1 VTILPDR
8 RRISAVQGST
18 VLDLIEK
25 HGVPIEAGCR
35 MGMCGSDPICV
46 LDGADH
52 LSPIGPDER
61 DTLERLG
68 LADNTRMACCARI
81 VGSVSISLTPQQA
94 EHRLVAVRDPAH
106 LDASIQHVVVVGNGI
121 AGVTAADHVRRR
133 HATCAI
139 DLVAREPY
147 HLYNR
152 MALTRLI
159 YGRSAMQTLSLT
171 REGWYDDKRI
181 TPWLNTQVVA
191 IDREQRHVVLG
202 TGESL
207 PYDRLILAAGS
218 STFVPPIKG
227 FGANGSFVL
236 REAADAMRI
245 RAYVQERGCRRAIV
259 VGGGPLGL
267 EAAYALKKLGLHVTV
282 LEINP
287 RLMRR
292 QLDERAAE
300 MLARYL
306 EGLGLEILLGQE
318 SAAVEAAHGRVVGVR
333 LVDGTILDADLF
345 LLSAGIVPNAAVARE
360 AGLAV
365 DRGVV
370 VDGRMNTTDPW
381 IFAAGDVA
389 EYQKVVMGLWPTAV
403 EQAKVAATNAVGGD
417 DLYAGTI
424 PVTILK
430 VTGVDLMSVGRFEA
444 EDPDELEIVLED
456 TAAIGYR
463 KLVIGKGKIVGA
475 ILLGY
480 PLEAP
485 GVVRAVKESLDVM
498 LSLDELRVGDWSS
511 LVDQV
516 ETAGET
522 SAVAL
527 ELESQ

>member
-1 VTILPDR
+1 
-8 RRISAVQGST
+8 
-18 VLDLIEK
+18 
-25 HGVPIEAGCR
+25 
-35 MGMCGSDPICV
+35 
-46 LDGADH
+46 
-52 LSPIGPDER
+52 
-61 DTLERLG
+61 
-68 LADNTRMACCARI
+68 
-81 VGSVSISLTPQQA
+81 
-94 EHRLVAVRDPAH
+94 
-106 LDASIQHVVVVGNGI
+106 
-121 AGVTAADHVRRR
+121 
-133 HATCAI
+133 
-139 DLVAREPY
+139 
-147 HLYNR
+147 
-152 MALTRLI
+152 
-159 YGRSAMQTLSLT
+159 
-171 REGWYDDKRI
+171 
-181 TPWLNTQVVA
+181 
-191 IDREQRHVVLG
+191 
-202 TGESL
+202 
-207 PYDRLILAAGS
+207 
-218 STFVPPIKG
+218 
-227 FGANGSFVL
+227 
-236 REAADAMRI
+236 
-245 RAYVQERGCRRAIV
+245 
-259 VGGGPLGL
+259 
-267 EAAYALKKLGLHVTV
+267 LKKLGLHVTV

>member
-1 VTILPDR
+1 
-8 RRISAVQGST
+8 
-18 VLDLIEK
+18 
-25 HGVPIEAGCR
+25 
-35 MGMCGSDPICV
+35 
-46 LDGADH
+46 
-52 LSPIGPDER
+52 
-61 DTLERLG
+61 
-68 LADNTRMACCARI
+68 
-81 VGSVSISLTPQQA
+81 
-94 EHRLVAVRDPAH
+94 
-106 LDASIQHVVVVGNGI
+106 
-121 AGVTAADHVRRR
+121 
-133 HATCAI
+133 
-139 DLVAREPY
+139 
-147 HLYNR
+147 
-152 MALTRLI
+152 
-159 YGRSAMQTLSLT
+159 MQTLSLT
-171 REGWYDDKRI
+171 QEGWYDDKRI